1 MEVGLARVCLSASMY
16 VLCTVVSTFTWATAA
31 LLVKVE
37 PRDANWRVT
46 CGEREGGMNRG
57 QSLCSRVERN
67 STHVIGRILS
77 VSSSATCALRDE
89 KHGTNPART
98 CMTGFMVKEA
108 ADIVAVLRA
117 TSTSDRVAGIDSEKA
132 TWKFGSSISFSRLEK
147 APKDDSS
154 VGKKSRSSVDL
165 ID

>member
-1 MEVGLARVCLSASMY
+1 
-16 VLCTVVSTFTWATAA
+16 
-31 LLVKVE
+31 
-37 PRDANWRVT
+37 
-46 CGEREGGMNRG
+46 
-57 QSLCSRVERN
+57 
-67 STHVIGRILS
+67 
-77 VSSSATCALRDE
+77 
-89 KHGTNPART
+89 
-98 CMTGFMVKEA
+98 MTGFMVKEA

-132 TWKFGSSISFSRLEK
+132 TWKFGSSISFSCLEK